1 MPGQPGAFI
10 SASAARQR
18 ARDQQA
24 VLNRLRSGQGISGA
38 RPADPII
45 SAIQALT
52 GVGAGA
58 IPTLYATAKRGQE
71 QLVAKG
77 GWNPVTAGSGP
88 INVGGQ
94 TWYPAQSGQDLI
106 YKRAPGNVGGQY
118 GSVLSKDQLQPP
130 AVPDLPSNTDLAAE
144 RAYQTEKSRVAQLA
158 AQNPELQRYEA
169 ARKVAK
175 TQEEMNAVRDE
186 GMRIWAARHGGLA
199 ANVKPGSTGYE
210 AIQGA
215 VGPGTPSALSN
226 EQVLG
231 VMSFDPNTVLT
242 TTQNIQ
248 SQFRPNQ
255 QLTDQEILAAMSFD
269 PNVAMSSASNI
280 AYSPMSTTEAAM
292 LKAVGGEQGEYITP
306 MNAIGSPDQA
316 GVSFITPAEQRRR
329 DSSALFQ
336 ALLDKANAQKR

>member
-1 MPGQPGAFI
+1 MSLIEDLIRLTQSATGRTPQAQPQRSSVDPLRNRFPVQLGGLSAPGARV
-10 SASAARQR
+10 SVG
-18 ARDQQA
+18 DQQRENA
-24 VLNRLRSGQGISGA
+24 LLGRVSIPGTDSGWW
-38 RPADPII
+38 RPA
-45 SAIQALT
+45 
-52 GVGAGA
+52 
-58 IPTLYATAKRGQE
+58 
-71 QLVAKG
+71 
-77 GWNPVTAGSGP
+77 
-88 INVGGQ
+88 
-94 TWYPAQSGQDLI
+94 
-106 YKRAPGNVGGQY
+106 
-118 GSVLSKDQLQPP
+118 SVSTTSP
-130 AVPDLPSNTDLAAE
+130 AAE